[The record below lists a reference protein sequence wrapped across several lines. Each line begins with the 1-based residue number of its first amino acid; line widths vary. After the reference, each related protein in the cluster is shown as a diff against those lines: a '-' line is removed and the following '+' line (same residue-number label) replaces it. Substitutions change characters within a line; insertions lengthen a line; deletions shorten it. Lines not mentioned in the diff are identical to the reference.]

1 MTGTRPLGVWLA
13 PALVLALGVIVIL
26 FDPLGVQ
33 SILSNTLFDAWQ
45 RHLPAHHDT
54 GRRIEPLDLP
64 ALDEDSLV
72 RTARAMATSGAR
84 LVLLAAPLQAGASP
98 QSIAA
103 RLPPGEALA
112 REALARLPEPG
123 HDLAAVFQQVPGIVP
138 VTLGVAGRPPH
149 IKARFIYQGTSDP
162 FGVVPRFDAA
172 AAAPALL
179 ESNAAGVGADTL
191 APDAD
196 GVVRRMPLVLKLGGG
211 LVPGLA
217 AETLRV
223 LEKRGEITVTGDE
236 RDPLTLVTGTGVAGL
251 QTRQRLVPADR
262 DGAVRLHFA
271 AIKSARIGGLVDP
284 DLKDAIIVVGPQG
297 ATVKTPL
304 GMDSVAGVIAQGIES
319 LFDGQVLTRPF
330 WLKPLEALLLA
341 LAGAVMV
348 LLLRFGLG
356 WTTAFVFAV
365 LAAMLGGSWYLFAA
379 HSLLADAATPALM
392 LALAFAAGATAHVYD
407 LRLAYIGLR
416 TAFADSLPRA
426 TIEKIA
432 RRPSLLNIAGENRVI
447 TYLVCG
453 MRGHAALAKAYE
465 GNAAGFTNLM
475 QRVLTPLIDQA
486 LAHGGTIDRLTADG
500 FACFWNAPL
509 DDGEHALHA
518 CEAANGMAIMSSR
531 VTELLA
537 QEQVGEHL
545 APMVEIGVGL
555 GTGPVVA
562 GAFGGAGRLGYSVN
576 GDVVV
581 MAQRIQAL
589 SHTYGPALIVAEETR
604 KLAER
609 GFAFLEIDT
618 IADEQNRPVTLYAIM
633 GNPVMRSSPKF
644 RALTVFH
651 DHIFQSIRKQNWAMA
666 RELIA
671 QCRRLSG
678 ASQKLYDLHLNRI
691 AWYEKHPP
699 GADWDGAF
707 RQPLE

>member
-1 MTGTRPLGVWLA
+1 MTWTRPLSVWLA
-13 PALVLALGVIVIL
+13 PALILALGALVIL
-26 FDPLGVQ
+26 FDAWGTE
-33 SILSNTLFDAWQ
+33 SALSNRLFDSWQ
-45 RHLPAHHDT
+45 RHLPAHYDANP
-54 GRRIEPLDLP
+54 RVEPLDLP
-64 ALDEDSLV
+64 SLDEDSLV
-72 RTARAMATSGAR
+72 RVARAMAVSGVK
-84 LVLLAAPLQAGASP
+84 LIVLAAPLETGASP
-98 QSIAA
+98 QSLAA

-112 REALARLPEPG
+112 RAALARLPEPG
-123 HDLAAVFQQVPGIVP
+123 HDLAAALQDVPGIVP
-138 VTLGVAGRPPH
+138 VTLGAAGRPPH
-149 IKARFIYQGTSDP
+149 IKARFAYRGSSDP
-162 FGVVPRFDAA
+162 FGQVPRFDAA
-172 AAAPALL
+172 AAPPALL
-179 ESNAAGVGADTL
+179 ESNAAGTGADNL

-196 GVVRRMPLVLKLGGG
+196 GTVRRLPLALKLGNG

-217 AETLRV
+217 AEAVRLW
-223 LEKRGEITVTGDE
+223 EKKTALTVTSDE
-236 RDPLTLVTGTGVAGL
+236 RNPLSLLAGTGIAALETAHG
-251 QTRQRLVPADR
+251 PAPVER

-271 AIKSARIGGLVDP
+271 AIKSARINGQADP
-284 DLKDAIIVVGPQG
+284 GLKDAIVVVGPQG
-297 ATVKTPL
+297 AIVRTPL
-304 GMDSVAGVIAQGIES
+304 GMDSIAGVTAQGIENLLDAQTLSRPAWLRLVEAS
-319 LFDGQVLTRPF
+319 L
-330 WLKPLEALLLA
+330 LLLA
-341 LAGAVMV
+341 GAAMIF
-348 LLLRFGLG
+348 LLRFGLG
-356 WTTAFVFAV
+356 WAAGLVFVA
-365 LAAMLGGSWYLFAA
+365 LAAMFGGSWMLFAA
-379 HSLLADAATPALM
+379 HGVLADAATPGLF
-392 LALAFAAGATAHVYD
+392 LALAFTAGALAYIHD

-432 RRPSLLNIAGENRVI
+432 RRPNLLNIEGEARTV

-453 MRGHAALAKAYE
+453 MRGHASLAKAYE
-465 GNAAGFTNLM
+465 GNATGFTHLI

-509 DDGEHALHA
+509 DDPDHALHA
-518 CEAANGMAIMSSR
+518 CEAANGMAIMSAR

-537 QEQVGEHL
+537 QEQIGETPPPL
-545 APMVEIGVGL
+545 VEIGVGVA
-555 GTGPVVA
+555 TGPVVA

-581 MAQRIQAL
+581 MASRIQTL
-589 SHTYGPALIVAEETR
+589 SHTFGPALIVAEETK

-609 GFAFLEIDT
+609 AFAFLEVDT
-618 IADEQNRPVTLYAIM
+618 VADEQDRPVTLHAIM
-633 GNPVMRSSPKF
+633 GNPVMRASPKF

-678 ASQKLYDLHLNRI
+678 ASQKLYDLHLARI